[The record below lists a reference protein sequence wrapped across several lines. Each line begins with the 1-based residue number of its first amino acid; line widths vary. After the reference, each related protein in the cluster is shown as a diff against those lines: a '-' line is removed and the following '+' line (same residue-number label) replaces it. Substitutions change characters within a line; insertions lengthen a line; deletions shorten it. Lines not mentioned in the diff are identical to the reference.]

1 MRPPSPTRQRGAAL
15 MIAMVMIFMLSIM
28 GVSVMRTS
36 SLEKRMTGNAIQS
49 STTFQAAESAT
60 EQMLNST
67 ATLSRAASNFRTI
80 IDVDT
85 DTVHDDV
92 PLSGTSRIVYV
103 GTGPAFGFSSDFMT
117 LRLVAQGDRSIDSVR
132 SRSIVRQGA
141 RRVVPSLK

>member
-49 STTFQAAESAT
+49 STTLQAAESAT

-67 ATLSRAASNFRTI
+67 ATLSTAAGSFRTV

-85 DTVHDDV
+85 DTVREDAG
-92 PLSGTSRIVYV
+92 LSGTSKIVYI

-117 LRLVAQGDRSIDSVR
+117 LRMVAQGDRSIDSVR

-141 RRVVPSLK
+141 QRVVPALK

>member
-28 GVSVMRTS
+28 GLSVMRTS

-67 ATLSRAASNFRTI
+67 ATLSRAAGNFRTI

-85 DTVHDDV
+85 DTIHDDA